1 LYSRLC
7 TEMETNLKKV
17 EVWNTELKQMVVSL
31 VEEFNGGDGELT
43 PC

>member
-1 LYSRLC
+1 
-7 TEMETNLKKV
+7 METNIKKV

-31 VEEFNGGDGELT
+31 IEEFNGGNGEFT